1 MKYYIKFIEY
11 AYLVIGVL
19 FAIEAF
25 RKLGVDNSRSFLMI
39 ALGVMA
45 LLMFF
50 FKRWF
55 RKKIRRENPDK

>member
-11 AYLVIGVL
+11 AYLAVAVL
-19 FAIEAF
+19 FLAGAF
-25 RKLGVDNSRSFLMI
+25 NNYGVDNSKSFLFA
-39 ALGVMA
+39 ALGIMA

-55 RKKIRRENPDK
+55 RKKIQRENPEK

>member
-11 AYLVIGVL
+11 AYLAIGVL

-25 RKLGVDNSRSFLMI
+25 RKFGVDNSRSFLMI

-45 LLMFF
+45 FLMFF

-55 RKKIRRENPDK
+55 RKKIQRENPNK